1 MAGVKVT
8 RNDQSKRVMD
18 AIAKI
23 SRYQVYVGIPQD
35 SADNRK
41 AALRQMAGKIQ
52 NPATKSG
59 RKKLRQIAAS
69 LNSKVTNAELMWIQ
83 SKGSKLRHIPA
94 RPVIEPAIVAEGNKE
109 AIAAELAGA
118 AKATLDGKPDVALV
132 RLKRAGMAGQRA
144 SQKWFTDARANF
156 KPNAPSTI
164 KAKGS
169 DKPLID
175 QGILRSAI
183 TYVVKED

>member
-94 RPVIEPAIVAEGNKE
+94 RPVIEPAIVAE
-109 AIAAELAGA
+109 LAGA